1 MSLKKQGSFHED
13 ADFIEIG
20 SSPSRF
26 ETSFEED
33 KGLELDRS
41 QVTPSPFEL
50 REQEMS
56 QSGVKARLKE
66 KLFINSILANSAQP
80 QSCFSGNSKESS
92 PEKSLS
98 TQHKTSQ
105 RINTVFKF

>member
-33 KGLELDRS
+33 KGLE
-41 QVTPSPFEL
+41 
-50 REQEMS
+50 
-56 QSGVKARLKE
+56 
-66 KLFINSILANSAQP
+66 
-80 QSCFSGNSKESS
+80 
-92 PEKSLS
+92 
-98 TQHKTSQ
+98 
-105 RINTVFKF
+105 